1 MEISPYGN
9 ALRRQPPVILAVFL
23 IVIVPKYHAHL
34 IPDQAHPQQDHIP
47 IINLHRSDGDDGRLS
62 WQPVCGAIFQV
73 HAAQAAPGAVA
84 ALHQRRSVEGAQA
97 GQGDA
102 AQVSA
107 FVQANCPA
115 IVELLQYRRRAF
127 NDRDL
132 VIHSSVSPNRANHTI
147 NRRFGD
153 LHLACYNQPVTL
165 KDDWKDYK
173 ARWAEVEAVIQ
184 EERRSASLKLR
195 WQQLNA
201 AYALAKG
208 LGLLQPDPSEMEVFQ
223 RWAKL
228 KEKASGQLPR
238 A

>member
-1 MEISPYGN
+1 M
-9 ALRRQPPVILAVFL
+9 F
-23 IVIVPKYHAHL
+23 VP
-34 IPDQAHPQQDHIP
+34 
-47 IINLHRSDGDDGRLS
+47 
-62 WQPVCGAIFQV
+62 
-73 HAAQAAPGAVA
+73 
-84 ALHQRRSVEGAQA
+84 
-97 GQGDA
+97 
-102 AQVSA
+102 
-107 FVQANCPA
+107 
-115 IVELLQYRRRAF
+115 
-127 NDRDL
+127 
-132 VIHSSVSPNRANHTI
+132 
-147 NRRFGD
+147 
-153 LHLACYNQPVTL
+153 CYNQPVTL

-228 KEKASGQLPR
+228 KEKASRQLPR